1 MNDLQHFLQTATR
14 GLWGKRKLEVQ
25 EELEAHVLER
35 AHKHELLGLARKDAI
50 SKSMQELGNAQVMN
64 RDFIMLQT
72 RPLVP
77 MLLLIATAFLALG
90 TLKPV
95 SADRLKPSFELQCV
109 NTNGRQSAFEFRPS
123 KYWKNLNNLEMARA
137 IKPVLDNWGNWGKRM
152 QHFENRIGANL
163 TMASTSD
170 LKVAGNLVLVTGS
183 NLENDQRIRKQSQA
197 VITCKTHKIGDLENL
212 HELRKMLPGIQRQF
226 AQLKTP
232 GKK

>member
-1 MNDLQHFLQTATR
+1 MSNLATYLKAATR
-14 GLWGKRKLEVQ
+14 GLWGKKKLEVR

-35 AHKHELLGLARKDAI
+35 ARKHELSGLTREAAT
-50 SKSMQELGNAQVMN
+50 SKSIAELGNTRVMN

-152 QHFENRIGANL
+152 QRFENRIGANL

-170 LKVAGNLVLVTGS
+170 LKVAGDLVMVSGS
-183 NLENDQRIRKQSQA
+183 NLENDQRMHKQSQA

-212 HELRKMLPGIQRQF
+212 RELRKMLPGIQRQF